1 MTHASVHADAKP
13 GSLNHSCF
21 PCTCLSVG
29 AIAALA
35 EKQKALC
42 LQFAHRWFIFL
53 ALPRAPNAQV
63 VPPPLFLTCALACY
77 ELRHEVTDDP
87 S

>member
-1 MTHASVHADAKP
+1 
-13 GSLNHSCF
+13 
-21 PCTCLSVG
+21 VG

-35 EKQKALC
+35 ENKRLFVFS
-42 LQFAHRWFIFL
+42 FAHRWFIFL

-63 VPPPLFLTCALACY
+63 VSPPFFLTCALACY